1 MITWM
6 AEQPDDRYGCSE
18 GFPVAYFRQGKGVH
32 VIIFAAALLSNIEF
46 MWKLPEFRATEPKYR
61 ASSNRLALHDFNMV

>member
-6 AEQPDDRYGCSE
+6 AEQPDDRYARSE
-18 GFPVAYFRQGKGVH
+18 GFSIAYLREVKGVH

-46 MWKLPEFRATEPKYR
+46 MWKLPEFRTTELKCC
-61 ASSNRLALHDFNMV
+61 ASSNHLALHAFNMV

>member
-6 AEQPDDRYGCSE
+6 AEQPDDSYTCSE
-18 GFPVAYFRQGKGVH
+18 CFSVAYFQQGKGVH

-46 MWKLPEFRATEPKYR
+46 MWKLPEFRAIEPKYR